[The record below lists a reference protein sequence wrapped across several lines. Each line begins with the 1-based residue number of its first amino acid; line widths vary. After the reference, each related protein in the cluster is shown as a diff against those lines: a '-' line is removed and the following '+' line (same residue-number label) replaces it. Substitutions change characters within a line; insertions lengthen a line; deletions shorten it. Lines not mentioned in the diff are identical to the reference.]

1 MEYLDINVDSSVGT
15 AFQRLN
21 SYTALTFLSPGSKA
35 RQMVEI
41 LGEELGL
48 EAEKFDANVGSAL
61 LRGAK
66 GVLLDYIGELFG
78 SHRIKNEKAEVFE
91 EEENFMLYTL
101 EPTFGDINNGENIVI
116 PKGKMLIMNT
126 EESGPSQVLYT
137 NTEEVVLPQ
146 GENQIFFS
154 AAAWETGENSNVGA
168 NSLVFHDFKNYSDS
182 LNRTLLVVNN
192 ESITYGRN
200 TESDD
205 NYRYRIQKEKI
216 SGEAGNETAI
226 RLGLLLV
233 PGVADVVRIPYS
245 RGVGTVDW
253 LIRSTSPVVS
263 GALIAM
269 TQDVIDRTQ
278 SSGTSNRSKSPNII
292 GTEMAFSLIYKSVL
306 EDRDKEKIKTEVR
319 KNLADYVNNLD
330 IGENLI
336 IDQIVKVVLNSS
348 DQIESMGASNSSS
361 NFDHI
366 FIHKRSGY
374 SDSIIRNTLTTDYKS
389 KRYERVILEPRVEAP
404 ILIRDNN

>member
-1 MEYLDINVDSSVGT
+1 MEYLDINVDTSVGI

-21 SYTALTFLSPGSKA
+21 SYTSLTFLSPGSKA
-35 RQMVEI
+35 RQMVEV

-78 SHRIKNEKAEVFE
+78 SSRIKNEKAEIFE

-101 EPTFGDINNGENIVI
+101 EPSFGDINNGENIVI
-116 PKGKMLIMNT
+116 PKGKMLLMNT
-126 EESGPSQVLYT
+126 EDAGPTQVIYT
-137 NTEEVVLPQ
+137 NTEEITLPID
-146 GENQIFFS
+146 ENQVYFS
-154 AAAWETGENSNVGA
+154 AAAWETGESSNVGA
-168 NSLVFHDFKNYSDS
+168 NSLVFHDFSNYSDS
-182 LNRTLLVVNN
+182 LNRTLLVTNN
-192 ESITYGRN
+192 ESVTYGRD

-263 GALIAM
+263 EALIA
-269 TQDVIDRTQ
+269 TAQDVVDRTQ
-278 SSGTSNRSKSPNII
+278 SSGTSNMAKSPNII
-292 GTEMAFSLIYKSVL
+292 GVEMAFSLTYKVVL

-319 KNLADYVNNLD
+319 KNLSDYANNLD
-330 IGENLI
+330 IGQSLVV
-336 IDQIVKVVLNSS
+336 DQIVKVVLNSS
-348 DQIESMGASNSSS
+348 DQIESMGADNSSS

-374 SDSIIRNTLTTDYKS
+374 SNSIIRNTLTTDYKS
-389 KRYERVILEPRVEAP
+389 KRYERVILEPRVETP